1 MRYCKTVQAFLLTE
15 NCALVSQPFENQLEC
30 AETEKMQ
37 LRDSCRKIGQ
47 RQESTE
53 DKLASMEA
61 DLAMMQAKLDEAVE
75 AKADADVAVES
86 MTFKMNEM
94 ERDLAQVRQQ
104 FCRYH
109 QNHNP
114 ISIRNCKTNSFVI
127 HV

>member
-1 MRYCKTVQAFLLTE
+1 MKKYVIVKLYKLFFSLRIVRI
-15 NCALVSQPFENQLEC
+15 VSKLFEMQLEC

-104 FCRYH
+104 LVSVSSKPQPDLC
-109 QNHNP
+109 QEL
-114 ISIRNCKTNSFVI
+114 
-127 HV
+127 

>member
-1 MRYCKTVQAFLLTE
+1 MRFCKTVEPFIYTE
-15 NCALVSQPFENQLEC
+15 NCALVNKPFENQLEC

-47 RQESTE
+47 RQESTD

-94 ERDLAQVRQQ
+94 ERDLAQVRK
-104 FCRYH
+104 RL
-109 QNHNP
+109 
-114 ISIRNCKTNSFVI
+114 
-127 HV
+127 

>member
-1 MRYCKTVQAFLLTE
+1 M
-15 NCALVSQPFENQLEC
+15 SQPFENQLEC

-61 DLAMMQAKLDEAVE
+61 DLAIMQAKLDEAVE
-75 AKADADVAVES
+75 AKTDADVAVES

-94 ERDLAQVRQQ
+94 DRDLAQVRKQ

>member
-1 MRYCKTVQAFLLTE
+1 MRFCKTVDTE
-15 NCALVSQPFENQLEC
+15 NCALVNKPFENQLEC

-47 RQESTE
+47 RQESTD

-94 ERDLAQVRQQ
+94 ERDLAQVRK
-104 FCRYH
+104 RL
-109 QNHNP
+109 
-114 ISIRNCKTNSFVI
+114 
-127 HV
+127 

>member
-1 MRYCKTVQAFLLTE
+1 M
-15 NCALVSQPFENQLEC
+15 QLEC

-94 ERDLAQVRQQ
+94 ERDLAQVRHQ

-114 ISIRNCKTNSFVI
+114 ISIRNCKTILFLLFMSRPHLI
-127 HV
+127 SRKRRRK

>member
-15 NCALVSQPFENQLEC
+15 NCALVNKPFENQLEC

-61 DLAMMQAKLDEAVE
+61 DLAMVQAKLDEAVE

-114 ISIRNCKTNSFVI
+114 ITN
-127 HV
+127 